1 MPNIKGQKKCE
12 KKHLILVRRRSKCV
26 TVGTIGEGKIME
38 KDKEKTS
45 SRNVA
50 EFSLQRGFEMLVSP
64 FAEKGLDV
72 ALVMNCLRPNESD
85 PAGTSW
91 KRELPSLSL
100 LSLSFCISFQS
111 FHESRTVWEQI
122 DHSKSVT

>member
-1 MPNIKGQKKCE
+1 
-12 KKHLILVRRRSKCV
+12 
-26 TVGTIGEGKIME
+26 ME

-72 ALVMNCLRPNESD
+72 ALVKNCLRPNESD